1 MVTVADGLRPSN
13 FLNIAHR
20 GASSS
25 TPENTYAS
33 YEKAMEEGAVAIET
47 DLRVTREGRVVIMHD
62 RTVDRTTNGSGRVR
76 KMTLPQLSE
85 LDAGS
90 WFDSRFAKER
100 IPTLEGVFEC
110 LDARIGLVLDTKE
123 RDVGIEAEIVRMAR
137 AHRMLERVTV
147 SSRIPAILRRIKE
160 LEPAIQTSLR
170 SISPGWGFLTRWTVR
185 RLEALGAQT
194 VSPYGS
200 LVTKKMVMQFHD
212 AEIVVRAWGV
222 GSNGQLATSLIQVG
236 VDGMTYNDPHELW
249 NLLRAERDNGW

>member
-1 MVTVADGLRPSN
+1 
-13 FLNIAHR
+13 
-20 GASSS
+20 
-25 TPENTYAS
+25 
-33 YEKAMEEGAVAIET
+33 MEEGAVAIET

-62 RTVDRTTNGSGRVR
+62 RTVDRTTNGSGPVR
-76 KMTLPQLSE
+76 KMTLAQLLE

-90 WFDSRFAKER
+90 WFDSRFAEER

-123 RDVGIEAEIVRMAR
+123 CNVGIEEEIVRMAR

-170 SISPGWGFLTRWTVR
+170 SILPGWGFLTRWTVR

-222 GSNGQLATSLIQVG
+222 GSNGQLATTLIQVG

-249 NLLRAERDNGW
+249 NLLRAERDHG

>member
-1 MVTVADGLRPSN
+1 
-13 FLNIAHR
+13 
-20 GASSS
+20 
-25 TPENTYAS
+25 
-33 YEKAMEEGAVAIET
+33 MEEGAVAIET

-62 RTVDRTTNGSGRVR
+62 RTVDRTTNGSGPVK
-76 KMTLPQLSE
+76 KMTLAQLSE

-90 WFDSRFAKER
+90 WFDSRFAEER

-123 RDVGIEAEIVRMAR
+123 CNVGIEEEIVRMAR

-170 SISPGWGFLTRWTVR
+170 SILPGWGFLTRWTVR

-222 GSNGQLATSLIQVG
+222 GSNSQLATSLIQVG

-249 NLLRAERDNGW
+249 NLLRAERDHG

>member
-1 MVTVADGLRPSN
+1 
-13 FLNIAHR
+13 
-20 GASSS
+20 
-25 TPENTYAS
+25 
-33 YEKAMEEGAVAIET
+33 MEEGAVAIET

-62 RTVDRTTNGSGRVR
+62 RTVDRTTNGSGPVR
-76 KMTLPQLSE
+76 KMTLAQLSE

-123 RDVGIEAEIVRMAR
+123 RNVGIEEEIVRMAR

-170 SISPGWGFLTRWTVR
+170 SILPGWRFLTRWTVR

-200 LVTKKMVMQFHD
+200 LVTKQMVMQFHD

-249 NLLRAERDNGW
+249 NLLRAERDNG